1 MTVEVRQLNGDKKVL
16 RHFLNV
22 VDAIYADDP
31 NYVRSL
37 DMDVS
42 DRMNPKKNPFFETGE
57 ATGWVAFDRGV
68 PVGRIS
74 ASIDRLHQERYGD
87 GVGFFG
93 FFDCIDDEQVANVLL
108 NTAAGW
114 LEGRGC
120 RAMRGPFSLNI
131 NEECGCLV
139 EGFDTPPMV
148 MMPHHRTYQGGLIE
162 RAGLVKCKD
171 LFAWRYEVGS
181 VPPRAQKAHDDI
193 GLLPEISSR
202 RLDMKH
208 LGRDVRLIMDV
219 FNDAW
224 SDNWGFVPT
233 TESQL
238 DKMAEDL
245 KLIALPELTQLT
257 FINGEVAAVALALP
271 NVNELIADAH
281 GKLFPFGAI
290 KLLWRLRV
298 RGPKTGR
305 LVILGIRKKWRSV
318 RKYAG
323 LSAFLYVA
331 MNQAAH
337 LIGMKSGELGWTLE
351 DNAPINVGIK
361 MMGGRVYKKY
371 RIYERALGTQ
381 PRAVDA

>member
-1 MTVEVRQLNGDKKVL
+1 MTLEVRQLRGDKKVL
-16 RHFLNV
+16 RHFLDV
-22 VDAIYADDP
+22 VDTIYAGDP

-57 ATGWVAFDRGV
+57 GTGWVAYRDGV
-68 PVGRIS
+68 AVGRIS
-74 ASIDRLHQERYGD
+74 ASIDRLHQERHQD
-87 GVGFFG
+87 GAGFFG
-93 FFDCIDDEQVANVLL
+93 FFDTIEDPEVAKLL
-108 NTAAGW
+108 LDTAAGW
-114 LEGRGC
+114 LDARGC
-120 RAMRGPFSLNI
+120 QRMRGPFSLNI

-139 EGFDTPPMV
+139 EGFDTPPMI
-148 MMPHHRTYQGGLIE
+148 MMPHHRPYQGRLLEG
-162 RAGLVKCKD
+162 AGFAKCKD
-171 LFAWRYEVGS
+171 LFAWTYDVGT
-181 VPPRAQKAHDDI
+181 VPPRAQRAHDEI
-193 GLLPEISSR
+193 AKLPEVTTR
-202 RLDMKH
+202 PLDMKH

-238 DKMAEDL
+238 DKMAADL
-245 KLIALPELTQLT
+245 SLIALPELTKLT
-257 FINGEVAAVALALP
+257 FIDGEIAAVALAMP
-271 NVNELIADAH
+271 NINELIADAH

-305 LVILGIRKKWRSV
+305 LVILGIRKKWRNV

-331 MNQAAH
+331 MNQAGH
-337 LIGMKSGELGWTLE
+337 LLGMTRGELGWTLE

-371 RIYERALGTQ
+371 RIYERAL
-381 PRAVDA
+381 